1 VLNLDPAD
9 PGGTMRTMSEFQ
21 QIEYNDEVV
30 AVVVGDQAIIPK
42 GLPAADR
49 HTVKAMCLYALEVI
63 AGTQPRPY
71 STEQALQ
78 YADRAAAAAAQRP
91 G

>member
-1 VLNLDPAD
+1 
-9 PGGTMRTMSEFQ
+9 MRSMPEFQ

-49 HTVKAMCLYALEVI
+49 QTVKAMCLYALEVI
-63 AGTQPRPY
+63 AGSRPGPY
-71 STEQALQ
+71 TTDRALE
-78 YADRAAAAAAQRP
+78 YASRAAAVASERAQ
-91 G
+91 